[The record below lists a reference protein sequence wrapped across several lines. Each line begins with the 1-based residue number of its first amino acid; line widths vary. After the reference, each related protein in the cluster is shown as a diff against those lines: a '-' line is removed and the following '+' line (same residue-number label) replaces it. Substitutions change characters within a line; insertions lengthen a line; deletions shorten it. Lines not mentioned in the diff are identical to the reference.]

1 MKISFDALALA
12 PAVVPMVGALLV
24 LLVDVVLP
32 GRARLPWVLAV
43 LACLGGL
50 GALIVGAVT
59 GGHGTSLCD
68 ASGGCYWQADQTG
81 VGLQGLALASAAVVA
96 VLALAEKTDE
106 VKAESIL
113 DEVLA
118 S

>member
-50 GALIVGAVT
+50 GALIVG
-59 GGHGTSLCD
+59 GG
-68 ASGGCYWQADQTG
+68 AGG
-81 VGLQGLALASAAVVA
+81 AAPRPGGA
-96 VLALAEKTDE
+96 AGGG
-106 VKAESIL
+106 
-113 DEVLA
+113 
-118 S
+118 